1 MEEKAFTI
9 ELGLEVQAEQLAKWK
24 SILLP
29 EVYEALYEYAT
40 RNNSEA
46 RTGWDI
52 RRGSDLSNYI
62 GNYML
67 GNRM

>member
-9 ELGLEVQAEQLAKWK
+9 ELGLEVQAKQLAEWK

-40 RNNSEA
+40 RHNSEA
-46 RTGWDI
+46 KIGWDI
-52 RRGSDLSNYI
+52 RRGTDLNNYI

-67 GNRM
+67 GWRN